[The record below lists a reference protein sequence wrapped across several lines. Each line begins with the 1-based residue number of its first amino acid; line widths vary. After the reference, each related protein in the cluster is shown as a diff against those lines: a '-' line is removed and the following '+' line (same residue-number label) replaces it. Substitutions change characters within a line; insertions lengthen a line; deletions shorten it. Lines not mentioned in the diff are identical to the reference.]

1 MQQRAYDVITAK
13 AILELAF
20 PSEEFAPYDLRADGV
35 YQSEQFLDASP
46 PGMAF
51 DWAPP
56 YDMNWQGAPDPMS
69 APMLPIPFTAAELA
83 AFMLD
88 GVGGM
93 IPETL
98 GARIGYPVDEA
109 VLPDSPRW
117 RVVREALQAAYALA
131 EAAQAVVGEFDHAE
145 QRAADEL
152 RKKYSEARSQAI
164 ERERVMERVIVGEKK
179 DGSPE
184 YGAFIPRDE
193 YLHRLELAKSSV
205 AELEA
210 QSTHAQD
217 AVSSKWRA
225 WRAAMVLQL
234 LAPEVGTSPPP
245 RAGTASSVQ
254 NDGRVWT
261 PERLA
266 AVEEYRNKH
275 GTKKT
280 AEHFGVSAQL
290 IRRKLPSKKPSQK
303 GFSAFTH
310 RPK

>member
-1 MQQRAYDVITAK
+1 
-13 AILELAF
+13 
-20 PSEEFAPYDLRADGV
+20 
-35 YQSEQFLDASP
+35 
-46 PGMAF
+46 
-51 DWAPP
+51 
-56 YDMNWQGAPDPMS
+56 
-69 APMLPIPFTAAELA
+69 MLPIPFTAAELA